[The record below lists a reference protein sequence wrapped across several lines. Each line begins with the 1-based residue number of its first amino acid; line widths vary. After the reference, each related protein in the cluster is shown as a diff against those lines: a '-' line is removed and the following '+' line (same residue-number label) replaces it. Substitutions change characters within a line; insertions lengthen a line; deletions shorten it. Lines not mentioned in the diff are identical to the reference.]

1 MNVFDMMRP
10 HGSKPSIDL
19 VDIDQSAVTPL
30 ASKPMVMQVLSSNFS
45 TVAGCLSKER
55 NHISKSTV
63 GFFDWRDESYPAI
76 RTRRSADVDF
86 PKFPSRVI
94 SPADSRRG
102 SAAGKQC
109 VNMIV

>member
-1 MNVFDMMRP
+1 MNVFDMVRP

-55 NHISKSTV
+55 M
-63 GFFDWRDESYPAI
+63 YC
-76 RTRRSADVDF
+76 RSGA
-86 PKFPSRVI
+86 
-94 SPADSRRG
+94 AQ
-102 SAAGKQC
+102 SAAGTMFLNRQSTSLIGGTKVTRLFELAFRSFCGCRFPQ
-109 VNMIV
+109 IS